1 MYSCACV
8 AMYTWASAVA
18 NLGPCTCCKASLVSE
33 DYSEDCLQEEGHCHV
48 DTKNQSV
55 VLMLHMSGD
64 LNSAVV
70 QIGYSDTIMTLQ
82 LGSGILQNVWHKI
95 L

>member
-1 MYSCACV
+1 MTGEKQELLSEVVGALTTPVLQCV
-8 AMYTWASAVA
+8 ARCTQAVA

-48 DTKNQSV
+48 DTKNKSV

-70 QIGYSDTIMTLQ
+70 QGEYI
-82 LGSGILQNVWHKI
+82 
-95 L
+95 